1 MIEQAGLG
9 AQAAAPVAR
18 AIYEGIYG
26 LTGKKAAFPNGRAGR
41 GPARDAAT
49 SERARGAR
57 NARGL
62 RVPGASRAASSS
74 GAGDEGRPTGAGVGR
89 SVRGA
94 GAASRGE
101 LPPLARAPLDRGL
114 VGPRER
120 DSAWWQIDWVIAGS
134 ALLLSLLG
142 SLLVWSAT
150 KPRLVDAGDD
160 PNTFLKRHLLNL
172 AIGLVLCAVF
182 TVVDY
187 RALRAYAPLL
197 YIASCLG
204 LVAVLL
210 VGTTINGAHS
220 WIVLGG
226 GFQIQPSEFA
236 KVALVAG
243 MAVLLAE
250 RRTHERAT
258 RSRDVPLVLALA
270 AVPLGLVMLQPDLG
284 TAMVFV
290 FTVFGVLLLAGAPAR
305 WLGGLVLAGVLV
317 VFGAVQLG
325 VLKEYQLER
334 FKAFTQQDQD
344 TLGAAYNITQARIA
358 IGNGGLTGTG
368 LFKGTQTTGKFVP
381 EQQTDFVFTVAGE
394 ELGLVGAGGI
404 ILLFGLLL
412 WRTLRLAGRSPDL
425 FGRLI
430 AGGVACWF
438 AFQTFVNIG
447 MTLGIMP
454 ITGLPLPFVSYG
466 GSAMFANWMAIG
478 LLLNVGRWR
487 AE

>member
-1 MIEQAGLG
+1 
-9 AQAAAPVAR
+9 V
-18 AIYEGIYG
+18 
-26 LTGKKAAFPNGRAGR
+26 TG
-41 GPARDAAT
+41 
-49 SERARGAR
+49 
-57 NARGL
+57 
-62 RVPGASRAASSS
+62 
-74 GAGDEGRPTGAGVGR
+74 
-89 SVRGA
+89 
-94 GAASRGE
+94 
-101 LPPLARAPLDRGL
+101 LPPLGRAPLGRGL
-114 VGPRER
+114 VGPREHEGFR
-120 DSAWWQIDWVIAGS
+120 WRVDWVIAGT
-134 ALLLSLLG
+134 ALALSLIG
-142 SLLVWSAT
+142 ALLVWSAT
-150 KPRLVDAGDD
+150 RPRLLDAGAD
-160 PNTFLKRHLLNL
+160 PDSFLRRHLVNL
-172 AIGLVLCAVF
+172 AIGLVLCLVF
-182 TVVDY
+182 TLVDY
-187 RALRAYAPLL
+187 RALRAYAPLI

-210 VGTTINGAHS
+210 VGSTINGAHS

-226 GFQIQPSEFA
+226 GFQVQPSEFA

-250 RRTHERAT
+250 RRTQEHA
-258 RSRDVPLVLALA
+258 SRGADVPLVLALA

-290 FTVFGVLLLAGAPAR
+290 FTVLGVLLLAGAPAR

-317 VFGAVQLG
+317 IYGAISLG
-325 VLKEYQLER
+325 VLKDYQLER

-344 TLGAAYNITQARIA
+344 TLGSAYNITQARIA

-368 LFKGTQTTGKFVP
+368 LFHGTQTTGRFVP

-425 FGRLI
+425 FGRLV

-478 LLLNVGRWR
+478 LLLNVGARR

>member
-1 MIEQAGLG
+1 
-9 AQAAAPVAR
+9 
-18 AIYEGIYG
+18 
-26 LTGKKAAFPNGRAGR
+26 
-41 GPARDAAT
+41 
-49 SERARGAR
+49 
-57 NARGL
+57 
-62 RVPGASRAASSS
+62 
-74 GAGDEGRPTGAGVGR
+74 
-89 SVRGA
+89 
-94 GAASRGE
+94 
-101 LPPLARAPLDRGL
+101 LPPLGRAPLGRGL
-114 VGPRER
+114 VGPREHEGFR
-120 DSAWWQIDWVIAGS
+120 WRVDWVIAGT
-134 ALLLSLLG
+134 ALALSLIG
-142 SLLVWSAT
+142 ALLVWSAT
-150 KPRLVDAGDD
+150 RPRLLDAGAD
-160 PNTFLKRHLLNL
+160 PDSFLRRHLVNL
-172 AIGLVLCAVF
+172 AIGLVLCLVF
-182 TVVDY
+182 TLVDY
-187 RALRAYAPLL
+187 RALRAYAPLI
-197 YIASCLG
+197 YVASCLG

-210 VGTTINGAHS
+210 IGSTINGAHS

-226 GFQIQPSEFA
+226 GFQVQPSEFA

-250 RRTHERAT
+250 RRTQEHA
-258 RSRDVPLVLALA
+258 SRGADVPLVLALA

-290 FTVFGVLLLAGAPAR
+290 FTVLGVLLLAGAPAR

-317 VFGAVQLG
+317 IYGAISLG
-325 VLKEYQLER
+325 VLKDYQLER

-344 TLGAAYNITQARIA
+344 TLGSAYNITQARIA

-368 LFKGTQTTGKFVP
+368 LFHGTQTTGRFVP

-425 FGRLI
+425 FGRLV

-478 LLLNVGRWR
+478 LLLNVGARR